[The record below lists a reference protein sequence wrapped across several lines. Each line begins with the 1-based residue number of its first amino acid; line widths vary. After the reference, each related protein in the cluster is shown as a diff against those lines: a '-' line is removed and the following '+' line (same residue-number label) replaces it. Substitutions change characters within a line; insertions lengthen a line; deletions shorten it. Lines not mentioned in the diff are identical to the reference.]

1 MGYHVCEKSQRDTD
15 YHLNRNATSLL
26 IRNISALAFGGSS
39 RGPARPSRG
48 RVAWSPGRRL
58 LSEPLDGR
66 PVGPGQLGLGPTC
79 ESRLWGC
86 GARPRLPGPGG
97 ARRPRPVSAVHGL
110 GWSVRHDLRPGRGFG
125 NALRSGWRPRC
136 LPERLHFP
144 HGQVITLR
152 AAPPREPQVSA
163 CGARLCPWV
172 LGGGWVPPGT
182 PG

>member
-86 GARPRLPGPGG
+86 GARPRLPGPG
-97 ARRPRPVSAVHGL
+97 
-110 GWSVRHDLRPGRGFG
+110 RPGGQG
-125 NALRSGWRPRC
+125 QSLLSMALAGVSGTTCVPA
-136 LPERLHFP
+136 EASGTRLD
-144 HGQVITLR
+144 Q
-152 AAPPREPQVSA
+152 
-163 CGARLCPWV
+163 
-172 LGGGWVPPGT
+172 GGGPAAFQSASTFRTGRLSP
-182 PG
+182 